1 MKRLLGT
8 ALLTTTLMTT
18 ILFGEPVTSDSK
30 YDVVVFTFE
39 GDSGKVCDVK
49 GDDLDNTFNGVAK
62 TFKGKSGQ
70 GSNYFDALKQAVYTA
85 KKGTGCKEVGSFE
98 VLSENKEINRPVG
111 SIIVAFKDPKAALE
125 KSNKVVNPLA
135 AVCTVEVGKKI
146 TLETRKSEGLRAIIG
161 IAGDGGLKCTK
172 SKI

>member
-1 MKRLLGT
+1 MQRIIGATLLAT
-8 ALLTTTLMTT
+8 ATLFTNAQA
-18 ILFGEPVTSDSK
+18 EPIKSDSK

-49 GDDLDNTFNGVAK
+49 GDELDNTFNGVAK

-85 KKGTGCKEVGSFE
+85 KKGTGCKEVGTAE

-172 SKI
+172 SKV

>member
-1 MKRLLGT
+1 MQRIIGATLLAT
-8 ALLTTTLMTT
+8 ATLFTNAQA
-18 ILFGEPVTSDSK
+18 EPVTSDSK

-49 GDDLDNTFNGVAK
+49 GDELDNTFNGVAK

-70 GSNYFDALKQAVYTA
+70 GSNYFDALKKAVYTA
-85 KKGTGCKEVGSFE
+85 KNGTGCKEVGTSE

-172 SKI
+172 SKV